1 MWWDLLCLAYSAAH
15 DQVFQ
20 LSAGD
25 VQGKFSIKAPYLTE
39 QWPTKASSGLTL
51 TLSPSRYTGGHL
63 WGSFKFG
70 IVTGIIRG
78 GKPPET
84 AGETVAFKWRGYEQ
98 GEGEMEYHEMNTGT
112 LTFRDD
118 GKICGTMKGGYLGE
132 FKFMG
137 VRDSLFK
144 HVKKWKAEWRGI
156 NDISYKAAA
165 DARWG
170 KWIEGGDYKEQPAGS
185 DTTSVADSSDDCEE
199 AFDEG
204 LVWCL

>member
-1 MWWDLLCLAYSAAH
+1 MSYDPLCLAYSATH

-25 VQGKFSIKAPYLTE
+25 VQGKFSIKAPYLAE
-39 QWPTKASSGLTL
+39 QWPNKASSGLTL

-70 IVTGIIRG
+70 IITGIIRG

-98 GEGEMEYHEMNTGT
+98 GEGEMEYTSANTGT
-112 LTFRDD
+112 LIFRDD
-118 GKICGTMKGGYLGE
+118 GKICGTMKGGYLEE

-137 VRDSLFK
+137 VQESWVK
-144 HVKKWKAEWRGI
+144 HVKKWKSQWRRI
-156 NDISYKAAA
+156 NDVSYEAAA
-165 DARWG
+165 AARWG
-170 KWIEGGDYKEQPAGS
+170 RWTEGSDYEEQPADS
-185 DTTSVADSSDDCEE
+185 DTTSVGDSSDEDEGI
-199 AFDEG
+199 FDEG
-204 LVWCL
+204 LRWYL